1 MCKAFLPLVP
11 LLGKEASKEVEE
23 GERERNE
30 DNVCWEK
37 KKKKRGEENRRDGS
51 ARKNIIITIES

>member
-23 GERERNE
+23 GERERE
-30 DNVCWEK
+30 MKIMHAGRRRRREERRIGEMGV
-37 KKKKRGEENRRDGS
+37 RGR
-51 ARKNIIITIES
+51 T

>member
-30 DNVCWEK
+30 DNACWE

-51 ARKNIIITIES
+51 ARKNIMITIES